1 MERSTCFVA
10 LVCAKKLMALTLHLF
25 QTLQFIDLDFSA
37 ALTEW
42 KRYGK
47 QFLHDGLA
55 LKTGLATTLP
65 SIERQKL
72 CAECWVQA

>member
-37 ALTEW
+37 ALTEM
-42 KRYGK
+42 
-47 QFLHDGLA
+47 
-55 LKTGLATTLP
+55 
-65 SIERQKL
+65 EEVRQTIS
-72 CAECWVQA
+72 A